1 VYAPNGTDPLPNV
14 TVYIP
19 NDTVVPFPAGVSC
32 PVVGAPPSG
41 VSRTATPAA
50 VGTTTAVDGSFTIS
64 NVPVG
69 NGIPIVAVSGR
80 WRVQGTVDTSSGSC
94 ITNYKINMPQN
105 QNQGDIPKI
114 AIATGAVDQVECV
127 LLKMGIKQ
135 SEFTDP
141 SGSGRINFY
150 TGSGYTPN
158 ANGIITSYGAGAAI
172 SALTPTQASLME
184 GDTLADSLLSQYD
197 VLMLPCQGTPNGDV
211 VAGALGTQELAN
223 FIAFANAGG
232 RVYASHYSY
241 TWMFNNPPFNGV
253 VNWDVGQTVPTSLTT
268 PSTIILPATVDTGFT
283 AGQTLA
289 TWLQDVDASTTFG
302 QIGVQTVKHDMN
314 GVIAPTQSWLTL
326 NDAMGSDPN
335 PVMQFVFDTPIP
347 SASNPTPNQCGRVLY
362 NEYHVENPTNSAGSV
377 PAGTIF
383 PSECDLN
390 AAMTPQEKLLEYML
404 FELTSEGGQPSLA
417 PLTQDF
423 GPEAVGYPSAPQT
436 FTWTNNSSFAAQVT
450 SATIGGTNYADFSIT
465 SPPCGSVA
473 GGASC
478 TITVV
483 FTPSLLGAES
493 ATLNVLSA
501 GNTLTAALTGTGVPG
516 YSVSTTAMSF
526 GNVVVGDASSQTL
539 TLVSNASEPQA
550 VPSST
555 LSANY
560 SISTAACGA
569 TVAADGNCVATVTF
583 SPTVLGV
590 ETGTLTI
597 NSPGSPLT
605 VSLTGT
611 GIPGFTLT
619 PGPLSF
625 GNQDVGSTSS
635 PPLTLTLT
643 SVAHRALATPVFTTT
658 GNLYSV
664 STAACGATMIAQT
677 SCLVSVTFTPQTT
690 GPLAGTLTDNSANPV
705 YSGLSATMTGNGVD
719 FSISLNPTGGSVAAG
734 DGTTTT
740 ATLTPIAGY
749 SSPVTLSCAVPAGAA
764 AMVCSLSSATLTL
777 TSAAA
782 ATTVVSIGTTSQYTV
797 IGYSGTG
804 GRGLLWL
811 LAAASGGLLWRRRRL
826 TPVLLGGLLLVL
838 LGGLTSCSSKLPDQ
852 NAAWTAPGNYAV
864 TVTATD
870 GQLVHSATYS
880 LTVTAK

>member
-1 VYAPNGTDPLPNV
+1 
-14 TVYIP
+14 
-19 NDTVVPFPAGVSC
+19 
-32 PVVGAPPSG
+32 
-41 VSRTATPAA
+41 
-50 VGTTTAVDGSFTIS
+50 
-64 NVPVG
+64 
-69 NGIPIVAVSGR
+69 
-80 WRVQGTVDTSSGSC
+80 
-94 ITNYKINMPQN
+94 
-105 QNQGDIPKI
+105 
-114 AIATGAVDQVECV
+114 
-127 LLKMGIKQ
+127 
-135 SEFTDP
+135 
-141 SGSGRINFY
+141 
-150 TGSGYTPN
+150 
-158 ANGIITSYGAGAAI
+158 
-172 SALTPTQASLME
+172 
-184 GDTLADSLLSQYD
+184 
-197 VLMLPCQGTPNGDV
+197 
-211 VAGALGTQELAN
+211 
-223 FIAFANAGG
+223 
-232 RVYASHYSY
+232 
-241 TWMFNNPPFNGV
+241 
-253 VNWDVGQTVPTSLTT
+253 
-268 PSTIILPATVDTGFT
+268 
-283 AGQTLA
+283 
-289 TWLQDVDASTTFG
+289 
-302 QIGVQTVKHDMN
+302 
-314 GVIAPTQSWLTL
+314 
-326 NDAMGSDPN
+326 
-335 PVMQFVFDTPIP
+335 
-347 SASNPTPNQCGRVLY
+347 
-362 NEYHVENPTNSAGSV
+362 
-377 PAGTIF
+377 
-383 PSECDLN
+383 
-390 AAMTPQEKLLEYML
+390 
-404 FELTSEGGQPSLA
+404 
-417 PLTQDF
+417 
-423 GPEAVGYPSAPQT
+423 
-436 FTWTNNSSFAAQVT
+436 
-450 SATIGGTNYADFSIT
+450 
-465 SPPCGSVA
+465 
-473 GGASC
+473 
-478 TITVV
+478 
-483 FTPSLLGAES
+483 
-493 ATLNVLSA
+493 
-501 GNTLTAALTGTGVPG
+501 
-516 YSVSTTAMSF
+516 
-526 GNVVVGDASSQTL
+526 
-539 TLVSNASEPQA
+539 
-550 VPSST
+550 
-555 LSANY
+555 
-560 SISTAACGA
+560 
-569 TVAADGNCVATVTF
+569 
-583 SPTVLGV
+583 
-590 ETGTLTI
+590 
-597 NSPGSPLT
+597 